1 MTFERKNKHLDTFGP
16 APEDS
21 LPCVCSVKINIE
33 HYNLNELA
41 LIQKCLFR

>member
-1 MTFERKNKHLDTFGP
+1 MQQINAKRRPGP
-16 APEDS
+16 APEES